1 MNTRIRTLIR
11 HLSMRPTPALS
22 QEQVNAFLD
31 NPCWRALRQAAAGR
45 IDQALDIERR
55 ATSMETILQ
64 TRGVVQGLSFILQG
78 EDILMEMIT
87 DNAEVLLSAADQ
99 DDKLR
104 QVLQLLE
111 EESHELEPPA

>member
-1 MNTRIRTLIR
+1 MNTRVRTLLR
-11 HLSMRPTPALS
+11 HLSMRETPALS
-22 QEQVNAFLD
+22 KEQVSGFLD
-31 NPCWRALRQAAAGR
+31 SPCWRALRQAAANR

-64 TRGVVQGLSFILQG
+64 TRGVIQGLSFLLQG
-78 EDILMEMIT
+78 EDTLVGMIT
-87 DNAEVLLSAADQ
+87 DNAEALLAAAEQ

-104 QVLQLLE
+104 QVLQLME